1 MRALLEQQRRL
12 ALERAEERELSTIG
26 EMQERA
32 PKLGTVA
39 WVRFAHAHICN
50 RSKSKGKAEVSV
62 EYRFDD
68 HADFGRRGRSDVER
82 DAEPDR
88 EDEVDYE
95 EDDDDL
101 DCGCQRASSIPVQ
114 SPRASDPSSEAGAIQ
129 PSPASQRK
137 IQISIH
143 NADEGFE
150 DARSA
155 SIWTSMHLQA
165 LHHRVLSSQQR
176 IPADNS
182 VSGRVQRMFHEMA
195 NAAFMLVFVTAVLAL
210 LWEQSGMARV
220 QLISNRLQQ

>member
-12 ALERAEERELSTIG
+12 ALDRAEERELSTIG

-32 PKLGTVA
+32 PRLGTVA

-68 HADFGRRGRSDVER
+68 HVDLSPRGRPDVER
-82 DAEPDR
+82 DTDPDR
-88 EDEVDYE
+88 EDDLDYDE
-95 EDDDDL
+95 DDDL
-101 DCGCQRASSIPVQ
+101 DCGCQRTISTQVQ
-114 SPRASDPSSEAGAIQ
+114 PPHVGDQPSEGEGFQ

-137 IQISIH
+137 IQISVH
-143 NADEGFE
+143 DADEGFD

-155 SIWTSMHLQA
+155 SMWISMHLHA
-165 LHHRVLSSQQR
+165 LHQRSLSSQQR
-176 IPADNS
+176 VLADNS
-182 VSGRVQRMFHEMA
+182 VSGRVQRLFHEMA

-210 LWEQSGMARV
+210 LWEQSGMSRV